1 MQELIYT
8 KEKIEKLLEKH
19 GYKVIGEI
27 KDIETKID
35 CIDRDGYK
43 YQITV
48 ENMLSGHNP
57 SKIRNNNNFTMENIL
72 LFQKKNNTQ
81 MRFSEDNIYKNNY
94 EKMKVV
100 CTKCGKEDEKSWV
113 EVQQKDTCSYCC
125 KNPTKVSFET
135 SIAGKRPDLVKFFKD
150 PKDAEAITVMSDKKL
165 KLKCPDC
172 GFEKEMS
179 AGKLTERRFACTK
192 CGDGISI
199 PEKFIGEVLDQLNTN
214 AKREKT
220 FNWSKKFR
228 YDFYLEKENIII
240 ETHGAQHYDEK
251 YSFTKITL
259 SEQQKIDEE
268 KKELALVNGIKEYI
282 EINCSNTDF
291 KKLEKETKKKLGE
304 LFELKK
310 INWNKAKQAT
320 QNNIMKKICE
330 HWETNK
336 GAQTIEEMAKELD
349 VSRSL
354 MFKYRKLGNELG
366 LCDYIPREIRAK
378 KKNNT

>member
-1 MQELIYT
+1 MRELTYT

-27 KDIETKID
+27 KDVRTKID
-35 CIDRDGYK
+35 CVDKEGYK
-43 YQITV
+43 FQISIP
-48 ENMLSGHNP
+48 NLLKDFAP
-57 SKIRNNNNFTMENIL
+57 SKFHRCNSFTLENIL
-72 LFQKKNNTQ
+72 LYQERNNMQ
-81 MRFSEDNIYKNNY
+81 MKFSKDNIYTNN
-94 EKMKVV
+94 EKKMKVV
-100 CTKCGKEDEKSWV
+100 CTKCGKKDEKSWV

-150 PKDAEAITVMSDKKL
+150 PKDAETVTVMSDKKL

-214 AKREKT
+214 TKREKT
-220 FNWSKKFR
+220 FDWSKKFR
-228 YDFYLEKENIII
+228 YDFYLEKENIIV
-240 ETHGAQHYDEK
+240 ETHGGQHYEEK
-251 YSFTKITL
+251 HSFTKTTL
-259 SEQQKIDEE
+259 SEQQKIDKE
-268 KKELALVNGIKEYI
+268 KKELAIANGIDQYI
-282 EINCSNTDF
+282 ELNCSNTDF

>member
-8 KEKIEKLLEKH
+8 KEKIEQILKEY
-19 GYKVIGEI
+19 GYTAIGEI
-27 KDIETKID
+27 KNIKTKID
-35 CIDRDGYK
+35 CVDEEGYK
-43 YQITV
+43 YQIAVTS
-48 ENMLSGHNP
+48 MLSGYSP
-57 SKIRNNNNFTMENIL
+57 SKFHRYNNFTLENIL
-72 LFQKKNNTQ
+72 FYQERNNMQ
-81 MRFSEDNIYKNNY
+81 MKFSKDNIYTNN
-94 EKMKVV
+94 EKKMKVV
-100 CTKCGKEDEKSWV
+100 CTKCGKEDEKSWA

-240 ETHGAQHYDEK
+240 ETHGGQHYDEK

-259 SEQQKIDEE
+259 SEQQKIDKE
-268 KKELALVNGIKEYI
+268 KKELALANGIDRYI
-282 EINCSNTDF
+282 ELNCSNTDF
-291 KKLEKETKKKLGE
+291 KKLKEETVKGFEKTFDLS
-304 LFELKK
+304 K
-310 INWNKAKQAT
+310 IDWEKAKLAT

-330 HWETNK
+330 HWELNK
-336 GAQTIEEMAKELD
+336 GKQTIEKMAKELG

-366 LCDYIPREIRAK
+366 LCKYTPQECRAVTK
-378 KKNNT
+378 KE

>member
-1 MQELIYT
+1 MTEILYT

-57 SKIRNNNNFTMENIL
+57 SKIRNNNNFTMKNIL

-100 CTKCGKEDEKSWV
+100 CTKCGKEDEKSWA

-135 SIAGKRPDLVKFFKD
+135 SIAGKRPDLIKFFKN
-150 PKDAEAITVMSDKKL
+150 PKDAEKVTIMSDKKL

-240 ETHGAQHYDEK
+240 ETHGSQHYDEK

-259 SEQQKIDEE
+259 SEQQKIDKE
-268 KKELALVNGIKEYI
+268 KKELALANGIDRYI
-282 EINCSNTDF
+282 ELNCSNTDF
-291 KKLEKETKKKLGE
+291 KKLKEETVKG
-304 LFELKK
+304 FEEAFDLSK
-310 INWNKAKQAT
+310 IDWEKAKLAT
-320 QNNIMKKICE
+320 HNNQEIHLTIHHHIQNE
-330 HWETNK
+330 
-336 GAQTIEEMAKELD
+336 
-349 VSRSL
+349 
-354 MFKYRKLGNELG
+354 
-366 LCDYIPREIRAK
+366 
-378 KKNNT
+378 